1 MYKVLYHNFLT
12 GFLKQELSFYRY
24 TFGVTS
30 WLSRHF
36 IVLGGNSNAAN
47 LRVEQNTFVIK

>member
-24 TFGVTS
+24 TFGATS